1 MKVIGMLGGMSWEST
16 AEYYRIVNEAVRA
29 RLGGQHSAK
38 TLLYSVDFHDV
49 ERLQREGRWDEAD
62 ALMVECARR
71 LERGGADFLVICTNT
86 MHRSAPAV
94 ERAVGLPLLHIA
106 DATAERVKGAG
117 VKRLGLLATR
127 FTMEQDFYKGRL
139 AERHGLEVLVPEE
152 EDRRLIHAVI
162 YDELSRGRIRAESRR
177 EYLRVMDGLAA
188 RGAEA
193 VLLGCT
199 EITLLVKPEDTNLRL
214 FDTTRIHAE
223 EAVTLALQNP

>member
-223 EAVTLALQNP
+223 EAVALALQSP